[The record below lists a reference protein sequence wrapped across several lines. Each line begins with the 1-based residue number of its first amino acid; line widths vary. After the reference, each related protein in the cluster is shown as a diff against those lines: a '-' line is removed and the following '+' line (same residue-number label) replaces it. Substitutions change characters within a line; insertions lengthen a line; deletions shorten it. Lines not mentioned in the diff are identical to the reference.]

1 MTNRIWKTQLGAA
14 LALVALLTA
23 TAFAQTSASLSGT
36 VQDPQGNVIG
46 GAKVTVADPIKNLK
60 FEGTTSDSG
69 TFSFPTLQ
77 PGTYTLTVEM
87 AGFKQ
92 LVKTGIIINTADRQ
106 SAGTITLEVGEV
118 SATVRWPLTLP
129 S

>member
-46 GAKVTVADPIKNLK
+46 GAKVTVADRR
-60 FEGTTSDSG
+60 TSRITKRTSKPRV
-69 TFSFPTLQ
+69 PTLRTFAAIRWRAVS
-77 PGTYTLTVEM
+77 GEGL
-87 AGFKQ
+87 A
-92 LVKTGIIINTADRQ
+92 N
-106 SAGTITLEVGEV
+106 SAG
-118 SATVRWPLTLP
+118 SQDSSLP
-129 S
+129 TG